1 MPFNKGNNPFGS
13 NLGTMSQILI
23 IEDDPLILDS
33 ITEALDLEELDYR
46 TATDGL
52 SGLNVALQNLPS
64 VVVCD
69 VMLPE
74 LNGYDVLAGLRSNPS
89 TAQIPFIFLTGRDA
103 RDDLRR
109 GMDLG
114 ADDYL
119 TKPFTLRELKTSIRT
134 QLAKQKRNQSSVD
147 EVQQQADRL
156 QLEVKESQEIA
167 QLKAMLL
174 DKLVQELR
182 APLSNINMALGML
195 ERAQTEADRSR
206 YLGVLREEYSREL
219 DILRDVQSLQDLTR
233 SGSTGLNAIRNR
245 LSAGL

>member
-1 MPFNKGNNPFGS
+1 MLFNKGKSPFGS
-13 NLGTMSQILI
+13 NPSTMSQILI

-33 ITEALDLEELDYR
+33 ITEALDLEELEYR

-52 SGLNVALQNLPS
+52 SGLNVALKDRPS

-69 VMLPE
+69 VMLPD
-74 LNGYDVLAGLRSNPS
+74 LNGYDVLAELRSNPS

-103 RDDLRR
+103 REDLRR

-134 QLAKQKRNQSSVD
+134 QLAKQQRNQSSVD
-147 EVQQQADRL
+147 EAKLQADRL

-195 ERAQTEADRSR
+195 ERAQTEVDRNR

-245 LSAGL
+245 LLSGL

>member
-1 MPFNKGNNPFGS
+1 MLFNEGKNPFES
-13 NLGTMSQILI
+13 DPGTMSQILI

-89 TAQIPFIFLTGRDA
+89 TAQTPFIFLTGRDT

-134 QLAKQKRNQSSVD
+134 QLAKQQRNQSSVD
-147 EVQQQADRL
+147 EVKQQADRL

-195 ERAQTEADRSR
+195 ERAQTEPERSR

>member
-1 MPFNKGNNPFGS
+1 M
-13 NLGTMSQILI
+13 TQVLI
-23 IEDDPLILDS
+23 IEDDPLILGS
-33 ITEALDLEELDYR
+33 ITEALAFEALAFE
-46 TATDGL
+46 TATDGT
-52 SGLNVALQNLPS
+52 SGLNAALQHRPNL
-64 VVVCD
+64 VVCD

-74 LNGYDVLAGLRSNPS
+74 MNGYEVLAGLRSNPE
-89 TAQIPFIFLTGRDA
+89 TAQIPFIFLTGRDS

-134 QLAKQKRNQSSVD
+134 QLAKQQRKQSSVD
-147 EVQQQADRL
+147 EIQQQADRL
-156 QLEVKESQEIA
+156 QAEVRESQEIA

-195 ERAQTEADRSR
+195 ERAQTEAERGR

-219 DILRDVQSLQDLTR
+219 DILRDVQSLQELTR

-245 LSAGL
+245 LLSAGL

>member
-1 MPFNKGNNPFGS
+1 MPFNKGKNPFGS

-52 SGLNVALQNLPS
+52 SGLNVALQDLPS

-89 TAQIPFIFLTGRDA
+89 TAKIPFIFLTGRDA

>member
-1 MPFNKGNNPFGS
+1 MLFNKGKNPFRS
-13 NLGTMSQILI
+13 DLGTMSQILI
-23 IEDDPLILDS
+23 IEDDPLILGS

-52 SGLNVALQNLPS
+52 SGLNVALQNHPS

-69 VMLPE
+69 VTLPE

-89 TAQIPFIFLTGRDA
+89 TAQTPFIFLTGRDT

-147 EVQQQADRL
+147 EVKHQADRL

-195 ERAQTEADRSR
+195 ERAQTEAERSR

>member
-1 MPFNKGNNPFGS
+1 MPFNKGKNPFGS

-156 QLEVKESQEIA
+156 QLEVKES
-167 QLKAMLL
+167 K
-174 DKLVQELR
+174 
-182 APLSNINMALGML
+182 
-195 ERAQTEADRSR
+195 
-206 YLGVLREEYSREL
+206 
-219 DILRDVQSLQDLTR
+219 
-233 SGSTGLNAIRNR
+233 
-245 LSAGL
+245 